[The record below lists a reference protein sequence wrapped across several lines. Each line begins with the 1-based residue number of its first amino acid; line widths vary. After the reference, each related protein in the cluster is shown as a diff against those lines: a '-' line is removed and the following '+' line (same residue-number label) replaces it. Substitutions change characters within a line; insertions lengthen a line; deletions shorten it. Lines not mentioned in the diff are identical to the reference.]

1 MPKQIRLNAFDMNC
15 VAHQSPGLWTH
26 PRDRADRYN
35 TLEYWVELA
44 RILERGK
51 FDALFLAD
59 VLGVYDVYRG
69 LPDAAIAHAVQV
81 PVNDPLLLI
90 PAMAYVTRNLGFGVT
105 CSVSYEHP
113 FMLARRFSTLDH
125 LTGGRIGWNIVT
137 GYLDSAAK
145 GIGLP
150 RQAEHDTRYDIA
162 EEYMQI
168 VYKLWEGSW
177 EDGAVLRDRA
187 RGVFAR
193 PDKVHRIR
201 HDGTYFRA
209 EAIHL
214 CEPSPQ
220 RTPLLYQAGASSRGR
235 EFAASHAECVFINGP
250 SKQVIAPI
258 VADIRRRAAAAGRNP
273 AEILIFNMM
282 TVITASTADAARAKL
297 LDYRSYASEE
307 GALVLMS
314 GWTGVDFSKYGLDE
328 PIRPSRPS
336 RQQAQ
341 TSALDAFTTA
351 DPDRVWTVREI
362 AKHAAI
368 GGRGPVVVGSPDEVA
383 DELIAWVEETDVDGF
398 NLAYAVTPETFFDFV
413 DLVVPE
419 LQRRGRYKL
428 DYAPGTLREK
438 LYGPGRRR
446 LGADHPAAS
455 FRGVAD
461 PPGSGDR

>member
-15 VAHQSPGLWTH
+15 VVHQSPGLWTH
-26 PRDRADRYN
+26 PRDRALDYN
-35 TLEYWVELA
+35 TLDYWVALA

-69 LPDAAIAHAVQV
+69 SPDAAIAQAVQV

-105 CSVSYEHP
+105 CAVSYEHP
-113 FMLARRFSTLDH
+113 YTLARRFSTLDH

-137 GYLDSAAK
+137 GYLNSAAK
-145 GIGLP
+145 GMGLA
-150 RQAEHDTRYDIA
+150 RQPEHDTRYDIA

-187 RGVFAR
+187 GRRFAR
-193 PDKVHRIR
+193 PQQVHRIH
-201 HDGTYFRA
+201 HDGPYFRLD
-209 EAIHL
+209 AIHL

-220 RTPLLYQAGASSRGR
+220 RTPLIYQAGASARGR
-235 EFAASHAECVFINGP
+235 QFAATHAECVFVNGP
-250 SKQVIAPI
+250 STRVVAPI
-258 VADIRRRAAAAGRNP
+258 VADLRRRAAAAGRNP
-273 AEILIFNMM
+273 AEILIFTMM
-282 TVITASTADAARAKL
+282 TVITAATSAAARAKL
-297 LDYRSYASEE
+297 EEYRSHASEE

-314 GWTGVDFSKYGLDE
+314 GWTGVDFSQLGLDE
-328 PIRPSRPS
+328 PIRHSR
-336 RQQAQ
+336 RQAQ
-341 TSALDAFTTA
+341 TSALDAFTIA

-362 AKHAAI
+362 ARHAAI
-368 GGRGPVVVGSPDEVA
+368 GGRGPLVVGAPDEVA
-383 DELIAWVEETDVDGF
+383 EALIAWVDETDVDGF
-398 NLAYAVTPETFFDFV
+398 NLAYAVTPESFADFV

-419 LQRRGRYKL
+419 LQRRGRYKQ

-438 LYGPGRRR
+438 LYGPGRAR
-446 LGADHPAAS
+446 LGADHPAAR
-455 FRGVAD
+455 FRIG
-461 PPGSGDR
+461 G